1 MAWSDGRTIVDED
14 TDVPQLLWRELCLP
28 FGEQSDKVRDLDV
41 AFGNYLN
48 EVFTACDVMEY
59 VCPRNERGGCT
70 EEDFLFDWLTD
81 MAAHDR
87 ERFTELT
94 GFEEVRLRWM
104 RR

>member
-14 TDVPQLLWRELCLP
+14 TDVPQLLWREMCLP
-28 FGEQSDKVRDLDV
+28 YSEQSDRVRDLDV
-41 AFGNYLN
+41 AFCNYLN

-59 VCPRNERGGCT
+59 VCPRGRDHEGCT

-81 MAAHDR
+81 MAVRDR

-94 GFEEVRLRWM
+94 GFEEVRL
-104 RR
+104 